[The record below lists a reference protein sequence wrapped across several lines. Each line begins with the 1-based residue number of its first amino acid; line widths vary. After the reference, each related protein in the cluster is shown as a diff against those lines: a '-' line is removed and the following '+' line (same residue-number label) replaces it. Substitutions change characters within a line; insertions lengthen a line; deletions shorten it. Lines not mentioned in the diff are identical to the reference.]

1 MSTKKARFRKRD
13 GLRTE
18 YALAKLRHPVRGK
31 HYARASKGSNLV
43 LLDPDVAA
51 AFPSVEAVNDA
62 PHMVVSVARAKARRP
77 A

>member
-1 MSTKKARFRKRD
+1 MGTKKARSKKRD
-13 GLRTE
+13 ELRKE
-18 YALAKLRHPVRGK
+18 YDLSKLEHPVRGK

-43 LLDPDVAA
+43 LLDADVAE

-62 PHMVVSVARAKARRP
+62 LRMLLRVARTKVRKP